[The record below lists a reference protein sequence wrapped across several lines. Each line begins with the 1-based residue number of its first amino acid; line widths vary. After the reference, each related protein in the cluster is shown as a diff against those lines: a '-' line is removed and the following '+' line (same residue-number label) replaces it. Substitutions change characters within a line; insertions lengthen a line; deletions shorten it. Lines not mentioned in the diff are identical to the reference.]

1 MDRITTLYKYGF
13 EYKGVLYGW
22 KNKKLYKL
30 PYTKDKRSYTLKE
43 IPSYCFKSTL
53 VFNIQKTKL
62 TLNRLK
68 KLTKEINI
76 EIVEYTNLKIPF

>member
-1 MDRITTLYKYGF
+1 MDRITTLYKYGL

-76 EIVEYTNLKIPF
+76 EIVEYTNSKIPF